1 MLMCCHGDSPRV
13 VGVLYDDQLFGYD
26 TGDTEGLR
34 HEGLETK
41 LLQIGTETETEAGAE
56 VSGEIMRVTALSIT
70 SKSVVI
76 L

>member
-41 LLQIGTETETEAGAE
+41 LLQEGF
-56 VSGEIMRVTALSIT
+56 
-70 SKSVVI
+70 
-76 L
+76 